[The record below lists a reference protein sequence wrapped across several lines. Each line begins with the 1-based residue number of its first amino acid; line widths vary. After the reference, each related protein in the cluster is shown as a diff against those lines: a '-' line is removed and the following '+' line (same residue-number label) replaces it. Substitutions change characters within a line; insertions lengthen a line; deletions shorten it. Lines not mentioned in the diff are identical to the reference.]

1 MWLMKVALTGN
12 DIDVDG
18 VPMMKSVQ
26 RLADEGQKISH
37 HLPIR

>member
-1 MWLMKVALTGN
+1 MKVALTGN

-18 VPMMKSVQ
+18 VLMMKRSVQ
-26 RLADEGQKISH
+26 RLADEGQKFSR